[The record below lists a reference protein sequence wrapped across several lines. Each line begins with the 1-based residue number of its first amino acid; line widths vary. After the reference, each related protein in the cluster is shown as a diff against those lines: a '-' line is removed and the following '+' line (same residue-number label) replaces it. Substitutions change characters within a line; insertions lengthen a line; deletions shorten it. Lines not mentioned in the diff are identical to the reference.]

1 MASYMAV
8 RLTLTRKLLCIVV
21 PALLSIA
28 LPAGAQAAPAPA
40 FAGLEG
46 GFAEFSQTNALTGT
60 LSLASDRAY
69 EGARSA
75 HATYAGGT
83 GNGYARGIW
92 NVDWSDGDD
101 VWYGGAYY
109 LPVGFHESV
118 QGQVDLLRWDNWESN
133 PDSTDWG
140 GVSIYG
146 SDRRARLLRFGAGR
160 DNDTL
165 VGPFDLP
172 EGRWFWLEV
181 HQRLDDTGNAV
192 SELYLDGTMVGS
204 SARPN
209 TYGRGIDRIRY
220 GIVAI
225 AAGSQA
231 KPLEMWFDKA
241 TVGTQP
247 AGGTAGTPPVASAPS
262 ERRAIPARAALSRRC
277 STDRRASRRGTLS
290 IRAVATTCR
299 TGSSVCRQVYR
310 RAGKQGFAI
319 VRKTRTCRTASQT
332 CRTSRRVVRRKG
344 TGTRRMVSRRCRPAS

>member
-1 MASYMAV
+1 MARPAPLTT
-8 RLTLTRKLLCIVV
+8 RRLLTLLVV
-21 PALLSIA
+21 AFAALTFA
-28 LPAGAQAAPAPA
+28 AAAQAAPQTA
-40 FAGLEG
+40 FAGLES
-46 GFAEFSQTNALTGT
+46 GFDEFSQTNALTGT
-60 LSLASDRAY
+60 LTLSSDRAY

-83 GNGYARGIW
+83 DNGYARGIW

-101 VWYGGAYY
+101 VWFGGAYY
-109 LPVGFHESV
+109 LPVGFHKNV
-118 QGQVDLLRWDNWESN
+118 QGQVDLLRWDNWETN
-133 PDSTDWG
+133 PNSTDWG

-181 HQRLDDTGNAV
+181 HQRLSDGGGAI
-192 SELYLDGTMVGS
+192 SEIYVDGQMVGAS
-204 SARPN
+204 SEPN
-209 TYGRGIDRIRY
+209 TYGRGVDRIRY

-247 AGGTAGTPPVASAPS
+247 AGGTAGRVPVSAP
-262 ERRAIPARAALSRRC
+262 APKAAPPARAAAVKRTC
-277 STDRRASRRGTLS
+277 STDRRAGRRGALRVRVVT
-290 IRAVATTCR
+290 TTCR
-299 TGSSVCRQVYR
+299 MAGDSCRTVR
-310 RAGKQGFAI
+310 LRATRAGFTR
-319 VRKTRTCRTASQT
+319 VRRTRTCVTASRV
-332 CRTSRRVVRRKG
+332 CRTSRQLVRRKG
-344 TGTRRMVSRRCRPAS
+344 VGSRRTANRRCSPA

>member
-1 MASYMAV
+1 MAV
-8 RLTLTRKLLCIVV
+8 RLPLTPRLLGVAV
-21 PALLSIA
+21 AALLSLA
-28 LPAGAQAAPAPA
+28 LPAAAQAAPAPA
-40 FAGLEG
+40 YAGLEG

-60 LSLASDRAY
+60 LSLADDRAY
-69 EGARSA
+69 EGSRSA
-75 HATYAGGT
+75 HATYAGGAD
-83 GNGYARGIW
+83 NGYARGIW
-92 NVDWSDGDD
+92 DVDWSDGDD

-109 LPVGFHESV
+109 LPVGFHQSV
-118 QGQVDLLRWDNWESN
+118 QGQVDLLRWDNWASN
-133 PDSTDWG
+133 PDATDWG

-181 HQRLDDTGNAV
+181 HQRLDHSGNAV
-192 SELYLDGTMVGS
+192 SEVYLDGTMVGS
-204 SARPN
+204 STKPN

-247 AGGTAGTPPVASAPS
+247 AGGTAQTPPASSAPAVEQ
-262 ERRAIPARAALSRRC
+262 ERTAPARATASRKCSTRRRVSRREALRVRVVTTTC
-277 STDRRASRRGTLS
+277 AVGANSCRITRLRATRRG
-290 IRAVATTCR
+290 
-299 TGSSVCRQVYR
+299 
-310 RAGKQGFAI
+310 FARI
-319 VRKTRTCRTASQT
+319 RKTRTCVTASRA
-332 CRTSRRVVRRKG
+332 CRTSRQLVRRKG
-344 TGTRRMVSRRCRPAS
+344 AGTRRTASRRCRPVS